1 MTTAAGRAVTGAPPC
16 LASSLSSPGTSGCT
30 YSPSQKNFKGKKLWS
45 IQVCHN
51 LLIPDC
57 YSRGGAGGEACVLFP
72 CFPRTAPVLASAARS
87 CARKSCCPST
97 WSPGRRTPSCPAC
110 VLSSASPSAGPRSP
124 PLSRWSAELEE
135 ISNPHLSLIKSLTET
150 SSSLFRSGSSSLKTE
165 KKTKLSYISCG

>member
-1 MTTAAGRAVTGAPPC
+1 M
-16 LASSLSSPGTSGCT
+16 
-30 YSPSQKNFKGKKLWS
+30 
-45 IQVCHN
+45 
-51 LLIPDC
+51 
-57 YSRGGAGGEACVLFP
+57 LFP
-72 CFPRTAPVLASAARS
+72 CFPRTGPVLASAARL
-87 CARKSCCPST
+87 CAHKSCCPST

-165 KKTKLSYISCG
+165 KKNKLSYISCGWAPCRSRCGIIGTVQGSFKGRQPKISNGAISFEF